1 MGLTELIGGA
11 WALDPAAFRDLVATD
26 PSRLRL
32 GLFVA
37 FLAGLSLAVG
47 QSVALFAVGVAPR
60 RFVVSLLLQAALFV
74 TSFLVWSTSV
84 WWLGGVAFDAARP
97 WRDVVAA
104 PGLAHAPQ
112 LFGALV
118 LAPYFGAAL
127 HVGLS
132 IWTLL
137 ATLVATATL
146 LDLGFAEAA
155 VCAGGGWL
163 LAQLLQRTVGR
174 PFTALARSVRRHVAG
189 APRGESASAR

>member
-1 MGLTELIGGA
+1 MSLTELIGGA
-11 WALDPAAFRDLVATD
+11 LALDPEAFRSLVTLD

-32 GLFVA
+32 GLVVA
-37 FLAGLSLAVG
+37 FLAGLSLATG

-60 RFVVSLLLQAALFV
+60 RFLASLLLQAALFV
-74 TSFLVWSTSV
+74 TGFVVWATSV

-104 PGLAHAPQ
+104 TGLAHAPQ

-127 HVGLS
+127 YVGLS

-137 ATLVATATL
+137 ASLVATATL
-146 LDLGFAEAA
+146 LDLSFTQAA
-155 VCAGGGWL
+155 VCAAGGWL
-163 LAQLLQRTVGR
+163 VAQLLQRTIGR
-174 PFTALARSVRRHVAG
+174 PFTSVARFLRRRIAG
-189 APRGESASAR
+189 TASPESADVH